1 MAKKITL
8 TMSAQGVDMSVN
20 REEMA
25 LALKQWRIRNDLT
38 QRQLAAR
45 WNMSRESIIRI
56 EKAKP
61 VTWQLAYRVFAKLS
75 QELRQEGLATISEE

>member
-1 MAKKITL
+1 
-8 TMSAQGVDMSVN
+8 MSAQGVDMSVN

-75 QELRQEGLATISEE
+75 QELRSEGLATISEE

>member
-8 TMSAQGVDMSVN
+8 TMSAQGVDMNVN

-38 QRQLAAR
+38 QRQLSAR
-45 WNMSRESIIRI
+45 WNISRESIIRI

>member
-1 MAKKITL
+1 
-8 TMSAQGVDMSVN
+8 MSAQGVDMSVN